1 MNSTLGNFLKNI
13 LCNFVWFIL
22 PDFSSPFW
30 FDRLVAELLRDVD
43 PVCEFPLLDAVK
55 TFLPSTLLCVVEL
68 LPFTALLIL
77 TIVRG
82 YKKEIYFR
90 LFLR

>member
-1 MNSTLGNFLKNI
+1 MFSQKKIYAIFLQ
-13 LCNFVWFIL
+13 FIL

-43 PVCEFPLLDAVK
+43 PVCELPLLDAVK

-90 LFLR
+90 LCLR